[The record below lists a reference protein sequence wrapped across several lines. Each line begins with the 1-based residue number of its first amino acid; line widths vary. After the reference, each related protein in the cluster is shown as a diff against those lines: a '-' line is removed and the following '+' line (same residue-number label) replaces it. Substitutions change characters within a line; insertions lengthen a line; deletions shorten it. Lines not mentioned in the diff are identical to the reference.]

1 MMMLLRIFVVGKY
14 SGNRTGDCSRKME
27 ESWRIGAGLMRGLPP
42 RQSVE
47 DRLSS
52 RMCQS
57 IFSGKPIDA
66 NDFADVFGG
75 PPKTLLAHK
84 FHSSDTFYEDIFRSP
99 EFMSPAPKSGRNLPA
114 FRIPAKNEGFYSDI
128 FGSDD
133 DRKSRERSGSQ
144 SKANSSSVLSSEE
157 LSPRRQVSGDDVA
170 LSDFASNMRPIN
182 IPWRWNS
189 STMMPEEHANTQR
202 VPLFQCNTHSFDNLR
217 SSNSRFSKRVS
228 SPETISPESNSYRSI
243 EMFTDDWELSS
254 PFSVVSS
261 LCQEPEAKSVV
272 HDHVLPEQT
281 IEYDAEV
288 MNSYIIDISSNLIK
302 EDCGTSSS
310 AIDEAIAWAKEK
322 FQSRGSDEGS
332 SMRNDCNE
340 HEIEGILYASEYHD
354 DGTGIVQPLKTE
366 REKLDRDIRLWS
378 SSKETNIRLLLATLH
393 NVLWPDSGWYAIP
406 LMSLTESSQVK
417 KAYQKARLFLH
428 PYKLQ
433 HRGVT
438 LQQNYAAEKAL
449 SILQDA
455 WAAFIF

>member
-1 MMMLLRIFVVGKY
+1 M
-14 SGNRTGDCSRKME
+14 D
-27 ESWRIGAGLMRGLPP
+27 ESWRIGAGLMRGLSR

-47 DRLSS
+47 DQSSS

-57 IFSGKPIDA
+57 IFSGNSVDA

-84 FHSSDTFYEDIFRSP
+84 FHSSGTFYDDIFRSP
-99 EFMSPAPKSGRNLPA
+99 EFMSPAPKSDRNLPV

-157 LSPRRQVSGDDVA
+157 LSPSQQLAGDDVA
-170 LSDFASNMRPIN
+170 LSDFASNLRPIN
-182 IPWRWNS
+182 VPWRWNS
-189 STMMPEEHANTQR
+189 STMMPEEHADKQR
-202 VPLFQCNTHSFDNLR
+202 VPLFQCNTNSFDNFR
-217 SSNSRFSKRVS
+217 SSNSGFSKRVS
-228 SPETISPESNSYRSI
+228 SPETISLESNSYRSI
-243 EMFTDDWELSS
+243 EVFTDEWEPSS

-261 LCQEPEAKSVV
+261 LCQEPEAKSLV

-281 IEYDAEV
+281 IEHDDEV
-288 MNSYIIDISSNLIK
+288 MNSYVIDISSNLIK
-302 EDCGTSSS
+302 EDCDTSSS

-322 FQSRGSDEGS
+322 FQSRGFDEGS
-332 SMRNDCNE
+332 SMRNDGNE
-340 HEIEGILYASEYHD
+340 HEIEGSLDASEYHD
-354 DGTGIVQPLKTE
+354 DGIGIVQPQKTE

-378 SSKETNIRLLLATLH
+378 SGKETNIRLLLSTMH
-393 NVLWPDSGWYAIP
+393 NVLWPESGWYAIP
-406 LMSLTESSQVK
+406 VMSLTESSQVK

-438 LQQNYAAEKAL
+438 LLQNYAAEKAF

-455 WAAFIF
+455 WAAFIFEDVSFQPEDESNS